1 MGEAGSIQYLYKNVN
16 DENIDNQIDDF
27 WNPSSPLSIASLPNV
42 ERVMTGHSYWTVWPV
57 KDLVSHRKA
66 LNDKIKEHSGLK
78 YWQTEYSIL
87 ESPGE
92 SEIPNGNGNK
102 RDLGMQTALFVAR
115 TIHNDLTLV
124 NASSWS
130 WWTALTRA
138 DYKDGLVYLD
148 DGTNNGSQVTDYCKK
163 DGFARDSKLMWML
176 GNYSFFVRPGM
187 KRVAVITENP
197 DPEKEGKDV
206 MISAYKD
213 GSSKKIV
220 LVAVNVGSVNRKYN
234 LQDLKLKNQTLT
246 PYTTSETSNLGKGT
260 AIKTNEIV
268 VPAKSV
274 VTFVGELE

>member
-1 MGEAGSIQYLYKNVN
+1 
-16 DENIDNQIDDF
+16 
-27 WNPSSPLSIASLPNV
+27 
-42 ERVMTGHSYWTVWPV
+42 
-57 KDLVSHRKA
+57 
-66 LNDKIKEHSGLK
+66 
-78 YWQTEYSIL
+78 
-87 ESPGE
+87 
-92 SEIPNGNGNK
+92 
-102 RDLGMQTALFVAR
+102 
-115 TIHNDLTLV
+115 
-124 NASSWS
+124 
-130 WWTALTRA
+130 
-138 DYKDGLVYLD
+138 
-148 DGTNNGSQVTDYCKK
+148 
-163 DGFARDSKLMWML
+163 MWML

-213 GSSKKIV
+213 
-220 LVAVNVGSVNRKYN
+220 GSVNRKYN

>member
-1 MGEAGSIQYLYKNVN
+1 M
-16 DENIDNQIDDF
+16 
-27 WNPSSPLSIASLPNV
+27 
-42 ERVMTGHSYWTVWPV
+42 
-57 KDLVSHRKA
+57 
-66 LNDKIKEHSGLK
+66 
-78 YWQTEYSIL
+78 
-87 ESPGE
+87 
-92 SEIPNGNGNK
+92 
-102 RDLGMQTALFVAR
+102 
-115 TIHNDLTLV
+115 TLV

-213 GSSKKIV
+213 GSSQKIV

-260 AIKTNEIV
+260 TIKTNEIV

>member
-1 MGEAGSIQYLYKNVN
+1 
-16 DENIDNQIDDF
+16 
-27 WNPSSPLSIASLPNV
+27 
-42 ERVMTGHSYWTVWPV
+42 
-57 KDLVSHRKA
+57 
-66 LNDKIKEHSGLK
+66 
-78 YWQTEYSIL
+78 
-87 ESPGE
+87 
-92 SEIPNGNGNK
+92 
-102 RDLGMQTALFVAR
+102 
-115 TIHNDLTLV
+115 
-124 NASSWS
+124 
-130 WWTALTRA
+130 
-138 DYKDGLVYLD
+138 
-148 DGTNNGSQVTDYCKK
+148 
-163 DGFARDSKLMWML
+163 MWML

-197 DPEKEGKDV
+197 DPEKEDKDV